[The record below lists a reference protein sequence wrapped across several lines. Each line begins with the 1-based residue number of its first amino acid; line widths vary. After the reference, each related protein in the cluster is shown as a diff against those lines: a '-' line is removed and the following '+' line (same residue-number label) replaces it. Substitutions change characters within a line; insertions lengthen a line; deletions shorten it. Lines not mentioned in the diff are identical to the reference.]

1 MDLKDYRERIDS
13 IDDQLVK
20 LFQQR
25 MEVASEIAQ
34 YKKERGMPILDAGRE
49 RAKLNDVCSKVC
61 PEMRNYTS
69 VLYSSIFELSRSY
82 QSQVMA
88 RYNELSERI
97 RQAVET
103 TPKLFPRNATVAV
116 CGVEGAYAQIATE
129 KMVQMARMAPTARMS
144 TSTCPAALWSTM
156 PRRASSFATCPTT
169 ARW

>member
-82 QSQVMA
+82 QSQVMS
-88 RYNELSERI
+88 RYNNGEISKEEAESLL
-97 RQAVET
+97 A
-103 TPKLFPRNATVAV
+103 
-116 CGVEGAYAQIATE
+116 E
-129 KMVQMARMAPTARMS
+129 KFG
-144 TSTCPAALWSTM
+144 PAGD
-156 PRRASSFATCPTT
+156 R
-169 ARW
+169 